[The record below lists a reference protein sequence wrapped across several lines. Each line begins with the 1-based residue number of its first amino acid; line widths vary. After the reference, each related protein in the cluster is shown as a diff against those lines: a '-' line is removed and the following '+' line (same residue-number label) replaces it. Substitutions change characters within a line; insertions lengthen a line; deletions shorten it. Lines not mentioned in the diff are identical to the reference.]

1 MKSKAANKGGGGR
14 AGDGKAG
21 KQEAMRAEA
30 LSDAL
35 AAIHKSHGDG
45 SIMRMGAKTIVPID
59 GISTGSLGLDL
70 ATGGKGFPRGRVIEV
85 YGPESSGK
93 TTLTL

>member
-1 MKSKAANKGGGGR
+1 MKSKAADR

-21 KQEAMRAEA
+21 KQEAMKAEA

-35 AAIHKSHGDG
+35 ASIHKNHGNG
-45 SIMRMGAKTIVPID
+45 SIMRLGERTIAPID

-70 ATGGKGFPRGRVIEV
+70 ATGG
-85 YGPESSGK
+85 
-93 TTLTL
+93 